1 MQANQGNRAS
11 LFNDAYTH
19 YSPAITGYLETRG
32 VQDPEAAAQDIFL
45 DLYEHMADYQGTLEG
60 VRPIVFGLAY
70 ARATAQQ
77 RHLKSVP
84 VSLEY
89 MPDTDGRV
97 SAAAEDAVVGLD
109 SAEHLLEG
117 LAAEQREVMTL
128 RVVGDLSIEQ
138 TALIMKKSP
147 GAVKQLQRRALAAL
161 RATAALKDVQYA

>member
-1 MQANQGNRAS
+1 VQPNGGDRAS

-19 YSPAITGYLETRG
+19 YSPAITGYLETKG

-45 DLYEHMADYQGTLEG
+45 DLYEQMADYRGTLEG
-60 VRPIVFGLAY
+60 VRPLVFGIAY
-70 ARATAQQ
+70 ARVAAQH
-77 RHLKSVP
+77 RHLQGIP
-84 VSLEY
+84 VALEY
-89 MPDTDGRV
+89 RPDTDERL
-97 SAAAEDAVVGLD
+97 SAAAEDAVVGQD
-109 SAEHLLEG
+109 SATRLLDG

-161 RATAALKDVQYA
+161 RATASKDVQCA